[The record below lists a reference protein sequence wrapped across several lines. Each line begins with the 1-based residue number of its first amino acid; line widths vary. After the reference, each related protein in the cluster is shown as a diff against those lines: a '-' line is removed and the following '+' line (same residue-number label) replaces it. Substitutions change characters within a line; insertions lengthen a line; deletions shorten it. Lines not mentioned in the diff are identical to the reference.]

1 MYFCSKIKR
10 IMTLEGLESKLESI
24 QNDQG
29 VTYSSLDKAGIGFMT
44 VKRIQSGQN
53 YQVKM
58 LFKYVD
64 LLCNYILVNGN
75 VVENV
80 ESLGEYL
87 QSKRLERGLTTT
99 QIASKMVVA
108 NNTVSA
114 IEKGRGYKRES
125 LLKYID
131 AIGGVDFDIDEILN
145 HL

>member
-1 MYFCSKIKR
+1 
-10 IMTLEGLESKLESI
+10 MTLEELERKLESI
-24 QNDQG
+24 QNDQM
-29 VTYSSLDKAGIGFMT
+29 VTFSSLDKSGMGFMT

-64 LLCNYILVNGN
+64 LLCNYIIVNGN

-80 ESLGEYL
+80 ERFGEYL
-87 QSKRLERGLTTT
+87 QSLRLKKGLTTT

-114 IEKGRGYKRES
+114 IEKGRGYKRDS

-131 AIGGVDFDIDEILN
+131 AIGGVDFDIDEIVN

>member
-1 MYFCSKIKR
+1 
-10 IMTLEGLESKLESI
+10 MTLEELERKLESV
-24 QNDQG
+24 QNDQM
-29 VTYSSLDKAGIGFMT
+29 VTFSSLDKSGMGFMT

-64 LLCNYILVNGN
+64 LLCNYIIVNGN

-80 ESLGEYL
+80 ERFGEYL
-87 QSKRLERGLTTT
+87 QSLRLKKGLTTT

-114 IEKGRGYKRES
+114 IEKGRGYKRDS
-125 LLKYID
+125 LLKYIE
-131 AIGGVDFDIDEILN
+131 AIGGVDFDIDEIVN

>member
-1 MYFCSKIKR
+1 
-10 IMTLEGLESKLESI
+10 MTLEGLESKLESI

-99 QIASKMVVA
+99 QISSKMVVA

>member
-1 MYFCSKIKR
+1 
-10 IMTLEGLESKLESI
+10 MTLEELERKLESV
-24 QNDQG
+24 QNDQM
-29 VTYSSLDKAGIGFMT
+29 VTFSSLDKSGMGFMT

-64 LLCNYILVNGN
+64 LLCNYIIVNGN

-80 ESLGEYL
+80 ERFGEYL
-87 QSKRLERGLTTT
+87 QSLRLKKGLTTT

-114 IEKGRGYKRES
+114 IEKGRGYKRDS

-131 AIGGVDFDIDEILN
+131 AIGGVDFDIDEIVN

>member
-1 MYFCSKIKR
+1 
-10 IMTLEGLESKLESI
+10 MTLEELERKMESV
-24 QNDQG
+24 QNDQM
-29 VTYSSLDKAGIGFMT
+29 VTFSSLDKSGMGFMT

-64 LLCNYILVNGN
+64 LLCNYIIVNGN

-80 ESLGEYL
+80 ERFGEYL
-87 QSKRLERGLTTT
+87 QSLRLNKGLTTT

-114 IEKGRGYKRES
+114 IEKGRGYKRDS

-131 AIGGVDFDIDEILN
+131 AIGGVDFDIDEIVN

>member
-1 MYFCSKIKR
+1 
-10 IMTLEGLESKLESI
+10 MTLEELERKLESV
-24 QNDQG
+24 QNDQM
-29 VTYSSLDKAGIGFMT
+29 VTFSSLDKSGMGFMT

-64 LLCNYILVNGN
+64 LLCNYIIVNGN

-80 ESLGEYL
+80 ERFGEYL
-87 QSKRLERGLTTT
+87 HSLRLKKGLTTT

-114 IEKGRGYKRES
+114 IEKGRGYKRDS

-131 AIGGVDFDIDEILN
+131 AIGGVDFDIDEIVN

>member
-1 MYFCSKIKR
+1 
-10 IMTLEGLESKLESI
+10 MTLEELERKLESV
-24 QNDQG
+24 QNDQM
-29 VTYSSLDKAGIGFMT
+29 VTFSSLDKSGMGFMT

-64 LLCNYILVNGN
+64 LLCNYIIVNGN

-80 ESLGEYL
+80 ERFGEYL
-87 QSKRLERGLTTT
+87 QSLRLKKGLTTT
-99 QIASKMVVA
+99 QIASKMVVT

-114 IEKGRGYKRES
+114 IEKGRGYKRDS

-131 AIGGVDFDIDEILN
+131 AIGGVDFDIDEIVN

>member
-1 MYFCSKIKR
+1 
-10 IMTLEGLESKLESI
+10 MTLEELERKLESV
-24 QNDQG
+24 QNDQM
-29 VTYSSLDKAGIGFMT
+29 VTFSSLDKSGMGFMT
-44 VKRIQSGQN
+44 VKRIQSGQK

-64 LLCNYILVNGN
+64 LLCNYIIVNGN

-80 ESLGEYL
+80 ERFGEYL
-87 QSKRLERGLTTT
+87 QSLRLKKGLTTT
-99 QIASKMVVA
+99 QIASKMVVT

-114 IEKGRGYKRES
+114 IEKGRGYKRDS

-131 AIGGVDFDIDEILN
+131 AIGGVDFDIDEIVN

>member
-1 MYFCSKIKR
+1 
-10 IMTLEGLESKLESI
+10 MTLEGLESKLESI

-29 VTYSSLDKAGIGFMT
+29 VLDKAGIGFMT

>member
-1 MYFCSKIKR
+1 
-10 IMTLEGLESKLESI
+10 MTLEELERKLESV
-24 QNDQG
+24 QNDQM
-29 VTYSSLDKAGIGFMT
+29 VTFSSLDKSGMGFMT

-64 LLCNYILVNGN
+64 LLCNYIIVNGN

-80 ESLGEYL
+80 ERFGEYL
-87 QSKRLERGLTTT
+87 QSLRLKKGLTTT

-114 IEKGRGYKRES
+114 IEKGRGYKRDS

-131 AIGGVDFDIDEILN
+131 AIGGVDFDIEEIVN

>member
-1 MYFCSKIKR
+1 
-10 IMTLEGLESKLESI
+10 MTLEELERKLESV
-24 QNDQG
+24 QNEQM
-29 VTYSSLDKAGIGFMT
+29 VTFSSLDKSGMGFMT

-64 LLCNYILVNGN
+64 LLCNYIIVNGN

-80 ESLGEYL
+80 ERFGEYL
-87 QSKRLERGLTTT
+87 QSLRLKKGLTTT

-114 IEKGRGYKRES
+114 IEKGRGYKRDS

-131 AIGGVDFDIDEILN
+131 AIGGVDFDIDEIVN